1 MRDMKEAIERV
12 QFRTRG
18 KWYLAQ
24 QVDSFLEELSVR
36 VDQES
41 RERDSLER
49 EAGTLREEK
58 AHLEVELR
66 EAVSRLVQQEAPPQ
80 KPPQPSAQELEQERD
95 GLIQDIKALRQF
107 RDSLCRQVAQEAQT
121 LLRQV
126 EELSSQKLV

>member
-36 VDQES
+36 ADQES

-66 EAVSRLVQQEAPPQ
+66 EAVSRLVQQ
-80 KPPQPSAQELEQERD
+80 LEQERD

>member
-36 VDQES
+36 ADQES

-107 RDSLCRQVAQEAQT
+107 RDSLCPQVAQEAQT

>member
-66 EAVSRLVQQEAPPQ
+66 EAVSRRPKSPRSPP
-80 KPPQPSAQELEQERD
+80 
-95 GLIQDIKALRQF
+95 LRSWSGSGT
-107 RDSLCRQVAQEAQT
+107 D
-121 LLRQV
+121 
-126 EELSSQKLV
+126 

>member
-36 VDQES
+36 ADQES

-66 EAVSRLVQQEAPPQ
+66 EAVSRLVQQEAPLQ

-95 GLIQDIKALRQF
+95 GLFQDIKALRQF

>member
-1 MRDMKEAIERV
+1 MGLPGA
-12 QFRTRG
+12 
-18 KWYLAQ
+18 
-24 QVDSFLEELSVR
+24 
-36 VDQES
+36 
-41 RERDSLER
+41 

-80 KPPQPSAQELEQERD
+80 KPPQPSAQELERERD